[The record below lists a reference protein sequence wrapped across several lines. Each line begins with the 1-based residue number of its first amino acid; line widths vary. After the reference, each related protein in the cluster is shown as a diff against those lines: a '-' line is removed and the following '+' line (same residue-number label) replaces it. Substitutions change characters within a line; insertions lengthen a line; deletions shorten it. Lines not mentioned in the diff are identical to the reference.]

1 MSKRKPNQA
10 NQAKHNIAKTD
21 KNNLAQNTYGQND
34 DAKSGKR
41 CKTNGGQTTD
51 QNDTAKSGK
60 TQCDIKITIPKRDQ
74 IKRSIMIS

>member
-10 NQAKHNIAKTD
+10 NQAKHNIAKRH

-34 DAKSGKR
+34 DAISGKR

-60 TQCDIKITIPKRDQ
+60 TQHDIKITIQSETKLEDQ
-74 IKRSIMIS
+74 